1 MTATSKRVLRLLE
14 QRDGRRC
21 GWCGREGDTLVPHH
35 RANRGMGGAP
45 DRDTISNLIWLC
57 ADENGLIES
66 DERWAERA
74 RADGVKISRHSEP
87 SAVPIRHWL
96 FGWVLLNDEGTAT
109 PAPTI

>member
-1 MTATSKRVLRLLE
+1 MRQLLL
-14 QRDGRRC
+14 RDGHRC
-21 GWCGREGDTLVPHH
+21 GWCGRDDDTLVPHH
-35 RANRGMGGAP
+35 RANRGMGGSR

-66 DERWAERA
+66 DERWAAKA
-74 RADGVKISRHSEP
+74 RADGVKISRHSDP
-87 SAVPIRHWL
+87 AAVPIRHWL